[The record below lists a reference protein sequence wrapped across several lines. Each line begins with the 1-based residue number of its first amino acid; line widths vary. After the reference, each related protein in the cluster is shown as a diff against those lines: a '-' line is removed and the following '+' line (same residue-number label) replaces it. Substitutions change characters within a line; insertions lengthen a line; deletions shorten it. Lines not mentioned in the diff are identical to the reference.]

1 MLSRRARRGRVCD
14 LPYRGRADAVGAL
27 ILKAMIASPS
37 GGTPGTPTGS
47 PSGISVYDSWA
58 AEAPTASDDAP
69 PGAPHGP
76 QLVVRTVATDDLPD
90 TATALVDRLPD
101 THALAWVRHGD
112 GLVGWGEALRF
123 ETFGPGRFAD
133 ADEAWRQVL
142 GNAVVHD
149 DVNLPGSGL
158 VAFGSFA
165 FDDVSPGDESE
176 DPARASGVLIVP
188 RVVVGRRG
196 EKAWMTTISLV
207 GDRSA
212 PVGEDLF
219 SAYPHE
225 PVTAPGRV
233 TLADG
238 AVAAAD
244 WPAVVAEGI
253 ARIQTGDL
261 EKVVLARDVVA
272 TTEHPLDTRH
282 LLGRLAS
289 AYDACW
295 AFSVDGMVGATPE
308 LLVRSEKGLV
318 ASRVLAG
325 TIRREHSATDPAP
338 GTHDGGPGEEAARSG
353 DDADLLRA
361 AQLARSS
368 KDLEEHE
375 FAVRSVAA
383 ALEPFCSSMNVPEAP
398 FVLHLPNVMHLA
410 TDVTGV
416 LTDQHPGS
424 GRPAPSSLSLAA
436 ALHPSAAVCGTP
448 TTAARSLIRE
458 IEGLD
463 RARYAGPVGWVG
475 AGGDGEW
482 GIALRSAEI
491 SPADPHHIRLF
502 AGCGIV
508 AASDPQAELAE
519 SEAKLEPMR
528 YALGASPR

>member
-1 MLSRRARRGRVCD
+1 MIVSPAGR
-14 LPYRGRADAVGAL
+14 
-27 ILKAMIASPS
+27 
-37 GGTPGTPTGS
+37 TPGAPTGFS
-47 PSGISVYDSWA
+47 VSGTWV
-58 AEAPTASDDAP
+58 TDAP
-69 PGAPHGP
+69 PPSDDFPRGAPGGP
-76 QLVVRTVATDDLPD
+76 QLVVRTVAVDDLPD
-90 TATALVDRLPD
+90 TPTALVDRLPD
-101 THALAWVRHGD
+101 TNALAWVRHGD

-133 ADEAWRQVL
+133 ADDAWRQVL
-142 GNAVVHD
+142 DRAVVHD
-149 DVNLPGSGL
+149 DVTLPGSGL

-165 FDDVSPGDESE
+165 FDDVTPGDESE

-196 EKAWMTTISLV
+196 DRAWMTTISLV

-212 PVGEDLF
+212 PVGEELL
-219 SAYPHE
+219 SAYPHQ
-225 PVTAPGRV
+225 PVTDPGKV
-233 TLADG
+233 VLADG
-238 AVAAAD
+238 AVGAAD
-244 WPAVVAEGI
+244 WPAVVAEGV
-253 ARIQTGDL
+253 ARIQTGEL

-272 TTEHPLDTRH
+272 TAEHPLDTRH

-325 TIRREHSATDPAP
+325 TISREH
-338 GTHDGGPGEEAARSG
+338 GPGSPAVPA
-353 DDADLLRA
+353 DADLLHA
-361 AQLARSS
+361 AKLARSS

-416 LTDQHPGS
+416 LTDQSPAS
-424 GRPAPSSLSLAA
+424 GLRPSSLSLAA

-475 AGGDGEW
+475 ADGDGEW

-491 SPADPHHIRLF
+491 STTDRHHIRLF

-528 YALGASPR
+528 YALGALPG

>member
-1 MLSRRARRGRVCD
+1 MPDR
-14 LPYRGRADAVGAL
+14 
-27 ILKAMIASPS
+27 
-37 GGTPGTPTGS
+37 
-47 PSGISVYDSWA
+47 
-58 AEAPTASDDAP
+58 P
-69 PGAPHGP
+69 PGAPNGP
-76 QLVVRTVATDDLPD
+76 QLVVSTVAIDGLPD
-90 TATALVDRLPD
+90 APTALIDRLPD
-101 THALAWVRHGD
+101 ANALAWVRHGD

-133 ADEAWRQVL
+133 ADDAWRQVL
-142 GNAVVHD
+142 DRAVVQD
-149 DVNLPGSGL
+149 DVAVPGSGL

-165 FDDVSPGDESE
+165 FDDVTPGDESE
-176 DPARASGVLIVP
+176 DPTRASGVLIVP

-196 EKAWMTTISLV
+196 DRAWMTTISLV

-212 PVGEDLF
+212 PVGEDLL
-219 SAYPHE
+219 SAYPHQ
-225 PVTAPGRV
+225 PVTDPGRV
-233 TLADG
+233 VLADG
-238 AVAAAD
+238 AVGAAD
-244 WPAVVAEGI
+244 WPAVVAEGV
-253 ARIQTGDL
+253 ARIQTGEL
-261 EKVVLARDVVA
+261 EKVVLARDVAA
-272 TTEHPLDTRH
+272 TAERPIDARH

-289 AYDACW
+289 AYEACW

-325 TIRREHSATDPAP
+325 TIRREHGGGDGAAPA
-338 GTHDGGPGEEAARSG
+338 G
-353 DDADLLRA
+353 DDADLLHA

-383 ALEPFCSSMNVPEAP
+383 ALDPFCSSMNVPEAP

-416 LTDQHPGS
+416 LANLNPTS
-424 GRPAPSSLSLAA
+424 ARRPPSSLSLAA

-448 TTAARSLIRE
+448 TTVARSLIRE

-475 AGGDGEW
+475 ADGDGEW

-491 SPADPHHIRLF
+491 SPTDSRHIRLF

-519 SEAKLEPMR
+519 SEAKLEPMH
-528 YALGASPR
+528 YALGAS

>member
-1 MLSRRARRGRVCD
+1 MTASPAPGS
-14 LPYRGRADAVGAL
+14 PGAPSATATYDAVWV
-27 ILKAMIASPS
+27 P
-37 GGTPGTPTGS
+37 
-47 PSGISVYDSWA
+47 
-58 AEAPTASDDAP
+58 EAPPPSDDAP
-69 PGAPHGP
+69 PGAPDGP
-76 QLVVRTVATDDLPD
+76 RLVVRTTAVDDLPAD
-90 TATALVDRLPD
+90 AGALVDRLPD
-101 THALAWVRHGD
+101 SAALAWVRHGD

-133 ADEAWRQVL
+133 ADDKWRQVL
-142 GNAVVHD
+142 ALA
-149 DVNLPGSGL
+149 DVQDEVGLPGSGL

-165 FDDVSPGDESE
+165 FDDVSPGDEEE

-188 RVVVGRRG
+188 RVVLGRRG
-196 EKAWMTTISLV
+196 DRAWLTTVALV

-212 PVGEDLF
+212 PVGDELLT
-219 SAYPHE
+219 AYPVQ
-225 PVTAPGRV
+225 PLTAPGRV
-233 TLADG
+233 TLTDG
-238 AVAAAD
+238 AVGAED

-253 ARIQTGDL
+253 ARIQAGEL

-272 TTEHPLDTRH
+272 TTEHPIDTRH

-289 AYDACW
+289 AYEACW
-295 AFSVDGMVGATPE
+295 TFSVDGMVGATPE

-325 TIRREHSATDPAP
+325 TIRRDHG
-338 GTHDGGPGEEAARSG
+338 GTTPDTQG

-383 ALEPFCSSMNVPEAP
+383 ALEPYCSSMNVPEVP

-416 LTDQHPGS
+416 LAGQDAGTAA
-424 GRPAPSSLSLAA
+424 RPSSLSLAA

-448 TTAARSLIRE
+448 TTAARDLIRE

-475 AGGDGEW
+475 ADGDGEW

-491 SPADPHHIRLF
+491 SPKNRRTIRLF

-508 AASDPQAELAE
+508 SASDPAAELAE

-528 YALGASPR
+528 YALRAG